1 MKTLAILTLAVG
13 ILCLI
18 GTIVLVIRLKIFGKS
33 IFEMQATLDCDEFTI
48 TEQGSYAIWLRVPR
62 GTFSYP
68 RLNIVVNEVETGRE
82 IPLHRT
88 TIKVERS
95 SFSYYAR
102 QHFWFE
108 AEPGNYLMTIQRDTN
123 LENVPLIDRL
133 FKVDEPPLDRCSV
146 FIAKRI
152 NPAMIT
158 TGIVVFIMSINIIL
172 LSIFMLAGLF

>member
-82 IPLHRT
+82 IPIHHET
-88 TIKVERS
+88 FKVESS
-95 SFSYYAR
+95 SFSYRAR
-102 QHFWFE
+102 QYFWFE
-108 AEPGNYLMTIQRDTN
+108 AEEGNYLLSIQRNTDM
-123 LENVPLIDRL
+123 ENMPLIDKL
-133 FKVDEPPLDRCSV
+133 FRVDEQPLESCSV
-146 FIAKRI
+146 FIAKRV
-152 NPAMIT
+152 NPTMIGV
-158 TGIVVFIMSINIIL
+158 GILIAVISFNAILFSIIMIS
-172 LSIFMLAGLF
+172 GLF

>member
-1 MKTLAILTLAVG
+1 MKTLVILIVLVG

-18 GTIVLVIRLKIFGKS
+18 GTIVFVIRFKQFKKS

-62 GTFSYP
+62 GIFSYP

-82 IPLHRT
+82 IPIHHET
-88 TIKVERS
+88 FKVERS

-146 FIAKRI
+146 FIAKRVSPTVI
-152 NPAMIT
+152 GVGILIAVISFNAIVFSIIMI
-158 TGIVVFIMSINIIL
+158 S
-172 LSIFMLAGLF
+172 GLF

>member
-1 MKTLAILTLAVG
+1 MKTLVILIVLVG

-18 GTIVLVIRLKIFGKS
+18 GTIVFVIRFKQFKKS

-62 GTFSYP
+62 GIFSYP

-146 FIAKRI
+146 FIAKRV
-152 NPAMIT
+152 NPTMIGV
-158 TGIVVFIMSINIIL
+158 GIIIAVISFNAILFSIIMIS
-172 LSIFMLAGLF
+172 GLF